1 MNRLGVFETVP
12 VLIVPCLRLD
22 SRPAFQE
29 LPSETQAAMMQSF
42 QWMMG
47 ESIYPAIQNIILAC
61 RVLGLGT
68 CLTTN
73 HMLFEEEVK
82 EILALP
88 PEYRTFA
95 MLPVGYPRGRFGPV
109 NRRSL
114 NEVVT
119 VDSYGNHPS
128 WSPA

>member
-1 MNRLGVFETVP
+1 
-12 VLIVPCLRLD
+12 
-22 SRPAFQE
+22 
-29 LPSETQAAMMQSF
+29 MQSF
-42 QWMMG
+42 QWMAG
-47 ESIYPAIQNIILAC
+47 ASIYPAIQKIILAC
-61 RVLGLGT
+61 RALGLGT

-109 NRRSL
+109 NRRPL